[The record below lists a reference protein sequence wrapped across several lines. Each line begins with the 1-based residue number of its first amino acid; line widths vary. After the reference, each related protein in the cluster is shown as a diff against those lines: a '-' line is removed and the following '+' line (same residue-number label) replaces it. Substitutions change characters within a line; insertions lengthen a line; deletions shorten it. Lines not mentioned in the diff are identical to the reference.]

1 MYYTAKEAADVLG
14 LPVAVFR
21 NLVSRKLLPQ
31 PKIIVDKNVWD
42 KEEIDNERATIQWP
56 TIS

>member
-14 LPVAVFR
+14 LQVAVFR
-21 NLVSRKLLPQ
+21 NLVARKLLPQ